1 MYCTLCRNNDPIIE
15 LLRVISHGGNNALK
29 NYSLTQKKSMNKLIC
44 FVLKT
49 GLFAKRRAFISI
61 FVGVFSFK
69 YFS

>member
-44 FVLKT
+44 FVFKT
-49 GLFAKRRAFISI
+49 GLFA
-61 FVGVFSFK
+61 
-69 YFS
+69 